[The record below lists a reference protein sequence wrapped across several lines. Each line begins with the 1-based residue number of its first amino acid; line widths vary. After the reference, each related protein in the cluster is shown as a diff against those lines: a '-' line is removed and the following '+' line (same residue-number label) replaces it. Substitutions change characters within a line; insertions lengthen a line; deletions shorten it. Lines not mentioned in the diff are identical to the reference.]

1 MKVSEGQR
9 GSRTGNERID
19 SSPDEA
25 ERIGAH
31 SMPLTDFAGGCLMS
45 LSSVALSCG
54 LLLINGAFVMA
65 CLSALSA
72 AGVPWFQS
80 EEASQFI
87 LFGGPVALLIIQWM
101 MLDYLRFLWR
111 RRQAG

>member
-1 MKVSEGQR
+1 
-9 GSRTGNERID
+9 
-19 SSPDEA
+19 
-25 ERIGAH
+25 
-31 SMPLTDFAGGCLMS
+31 MS